1 MNSSKKSVAFMIII
15 SVATV
20 STGVLMMLGIVDN
33 NLASDQWRNQ
43 LHSEEAT
50 LADQLAESL
59 ALPLWNFDHDQMD
72 KIMKSAMQNKNI
84 YGIAVVPKGKN
95 EQVYA
100 KARDTEWRTVEAD
113 RAAFPDGMLLQER
126 EIRFANNALGSV
138 TIAATPKF
146 TEAFLRYNRLVL
158 VSILLLFNV
167 ILAACLYFVLWRW
180 VVRPLREVEAF
191 AVTVSSGTEDDWDV
205 RTGSFYGEIESV
217 RGSIAKMVEQLKTR
231 YRALQKVLE
240 LRRASEE
247 RLQTVYDSINDAIII
262 HNATNGAIVDVNVK
276 MCVMYG
282 LTREEALQ
290 FNLGAL
296 SSGERPFTQRDAL
309 DKIAKAAAG
318 EPQLFEWRARHKDGH
333 LFWVEVNMK
342 RAVIAGEDR
351 VIVVV
356 RDITQRKRAEEELQ
370 ESERRYR
377 TLFESAGDSIF
388 IMRGEQ
394 IVDCNPSTLK
404 MFACSREQILGSTP
418 VRFSPPIQPDGLP
431 SQEKALEKISAA
443 LTGPP
448 QYFEWKHV
456 RYDGKPFDAE
466 VSLNKIDLGSGED
479 LQAIV
484 RDVSE
489 RKRAEEEL
497 RLSEEKLRLILE
509 NAPYAVYVLGFDGR
523 GLYVNKPAVVMSG
536 YSREELLRMS
546 FLDLVYPEDR
556 DLLLQR
562 REARLAGKQTEVR
575 YSIRIVDRAGSVHW
589 AENQVIVLPWE
600 GEAAT
605 LNFLQDVTER
615 KLAEDAIRKS
625 EARFRGLIEKAPVAI
640 SISRDGR
647 TIYVNHKYLELY
659 GFQSI
664 DELIGQPIF
673 DQWAPE
679 SRELV
684 RERAQKRARGE
695 AVPSEYEGTGQRKD
709 GSRFPVHIVVEQVE
723 LPDGPAF
730 IAFLSDIT
738 GRKRAEE
745 TLQIRSQLLDRASDS
760 IFLLDQDG
768 GILYANEAAS
778 LSRGYGRDEMTLK
791 NIRDLVP
798 PGIAGGVGARIG
810 EIFAKGEVVFES
822 AHIRRDGTIFPVEI
836 AVRAI
841 EIGSMKYI
849 ISIVRDITE
858 RKQAEEALKK
868 SEEMFSKLFML
879 APVGIAFTSMADGR
893 FVNVNNEFERVFG
906 FSLNEAV
913 GKTGT
918 ELGIWLDS
926 KDRENIVRIIRTEGK
941 IKDLDIR
948 VRGKRGNIITWRY
961 NAERVE
967 LNGQDYLLAAS
978 MDITKLKEGEEA
990 LREMVERI
998 TRSKKEWQDTFDSI
1012 TDMISIHDRDFN
1024 VIRANKAF
1032 SAFVGMPATEVINRK
1047 CHELMHHGATAPL
1060 VGCPHQRTIREGVPV
1075 TDEVFDERTKR
1086 TFRVSTYPYYSPAGE
1101 IIGSIHIARDITE
1114 EKDRE
1119 MGLIMNERLA
1129 SLGQMA
1135 SGIAHEI
1142 NNPLEAVMICA
1153 EMLLMRVAK
1162 DTYNHAEFEKYL
1174 KIIDDEVLRCRDI
1187 TSNMLSFSRQTT
1199 ANRSDIDVHLLIDK
1213 AVDLLGYQG
1222 RLKNVTVTKK
1232 FGEQLLV
1239 SGNEGELRQVFL
1251 VLLINALDAMENRGA
1266 LLVETRTEAGSAWVR
1281 ISDTGPGIAPENIQK
1296 IFNPFFSTKTEKG
1309 GTGLGLSIAHRII
1322 ANHHGSLTVVSEPG
1336 RGAAFTVTL
1345 PR

>member
-1 MNSSKKSVAFMIII
+1 MNVSKKSVAVRIII

-20 STGVLMMLGIVDN
+20 STVLLLMLGIVVN
-33 NLASDQWRNQ
+33 NLASDRWRTQ
-43 LHSEEAT
+43 LHSEVAI

-59 ALPLWNFDHDQMD
+59 ALPLWNFDHSQMD
-72 KIMKSAMQNKNI
+72 RIMESAMQNKNI
-84 YGIAVVPKGKN
+84 YGIAVIPNGKN
-95 EQVYA
+95 ERVYA
-100 KARDTEWRTVEAD
+100 KVRDTEWRPRQAD
-113 RAAFPDGMLLQER
+113 QASFPDGLLLQER
-126 EIRFANNALGSV
+126 EIRFANEPIGSV
-138 TIAATPKF
+138 RIFATPKF
-146 TEAFLRYNRLVL
+146 TEAFLRYNRIVL
-158 VSILLLFNV
+158 VSILLPFNL

-191 AVTVSSGTEDDWDV
+191 ALAVSSGSEEDWDV
-205 RTGSFYGEIESV
+205 RTVSFYGELESV
-217 RGSIAKMVEQLKTR
+217 RASIAKMVDQLKTR
-231 YRALQKVLE
+231 YRILQKVMV

-262 HNATNGAIVDVNVK
+262 HDTTNGAIVDVNIK

-282 LTREEALQ
+282 LTREEALK
-290 FNLGAL
+290 FDIGAL
-296 SSGERPFTQRDAL
+296 SSGERPFTQKDAL
-309 DKIAKAAAG
+309 DKIANAAAG
-318 EPQLFEWRARHKDGH
+318 EPQLFEWRARHKNGH

-356 RDITQRKRAEEELQ
+356 RDITERKRAEEELL

-404 MFACSREQILGSTP
+404 MFACSREQILDSTP
-418 VRFSPPIQPDGLP
+418 VRFSPPLQPDGLP
-431 SQEKALEKISAA
+431 SQEKALEKIRAA

-466 VSLNKIDLGSGED
+466 VSLNKINLGSGED

-489 RKRAEEEL
+489 RKRAEEEI
-497 RLSEEKLRLILE
+497 RLSEERLRLILE

-523 GLYVNKPAVVMSG
+523 GLYVNKPAAVMSG
-536 YSREELLRMS
+536 YSREELLRMP
-546 FLDLVYPEDR
+546 FLDLVHPEDR

-562 REARLAGKQTEVR
+562 REARLAGKQAEVR

-589 AENQVIVLPWE
+589 AENRVIVLPWS
-600 GEAAT
+600 GESAT

-659 GFQSI
+659 GFQSV

-679 SRELV
+679 SRELI
-684 RERAQKRARGE
+684 RERSQKRARGE
-695 AVPSEYEGTGQRKD
+695 AVPSEYEGTGQRRD
-709 GSRFPVHIVVEQVE
+709 GSQFPAHIVVEQVE

-730 IAFLSDIT
+730 IAFLSDIS

-745 TLQIRSQLLDRASDS
+745 VLQIRAQLLDRASDS

-768 GILYANEAAS
+768 RILYANEAAGI
-778 LSRGYGRDEMTLK
+778 SRGYSREDLTLL

-798 PGIAGGVGARIG
+798 PEIAGGVGARIG
-810 EIFAKGEVVFES
+810 EIFEKGEVVFES
-822 AHIRRDGTIFPVEI
+822 AHIRRDGALFPVEI
-836 AVRAI
+836 AVRAM

-858 RKQAEEALKK
+858 RKRAEESLRK

-879 APVGIAFTSMADGR
+879 APVGIAFTTLADGR

-918 ELGIWLDS
+918 ELGIWLDP
-926 KDRENIVRIIRTEGK
+926 KDRENIVQMIRTEGK

-961 NAERVE
+961 NAERIE

-990 LREMVERI
+990 LRDMIAQV
-998 TRSKKEWQDTFDSI
+998 TQSQKEWQDTFDSI
-1012 TDMISIHDRDFN
+1012 TDLISIHDRDFN
-1024 VIRANKAF
+1024 VVKVNKAF
-1032 SAFVGMPATEVINRK
+1032 TQFLGLPYEQIIGKK
-1047 CHELMHHGATAPL
+1047 CYELLHRTTAP
-1060 VGCPHQRTIREGVPV
+1060 VSGCPHMRVLSDGKPAA
-1075 TDEVFDERTKR
+1075 DEQFDATTGK
-1086 TFRVSTYPYYSPAGE
+1086 TLHISTYPFQAPDGSL
-1101 IIGSIHIARDITE
+1101 IGTIHISRDVTE
-1114 EKDRE
+1114 EKERE
-1119 MGLIMNERLA
+1119 VRLIMTERLA

-1135 SGIAHEI
+1135 AGIAHEI
-1142 NNPLEAVMICA
+1142 NNPLESVMICA
-1153 EMLLMRVAK
+1153 EMLLMQVGR
-1162 DTYNHAEFEKYL
+1162 DHYERSQFEKYL
-1174 KIIDDEVLRCRDI
+1174 KIIDEEVLRCREI
-1187 TSNMLSFSRQTT
+1187 TSNMLSFSRQTAHDQT
-1199 ANRSDIDVHLLIDK
+1199 DVDAHLLLDK
-1213 AVDLLGYQG
+1213 AVALVRYQG
-1222 RLKNVTVTKK
+1222 RLRNVTVIGHFASK
-1232 FGEQLLV
+1232 LLV
-1239 SGNEGELRQVFL
+1239 RGNEGELRQVFL
-1251 VLLINALDAMENRGA
+1251 AIVVNALDAMDNKGT
-1266 LLVETRTEAGSAWVR
+1266 LTIETGTQDGNVWIR
-1281 ISDTGPGIAPENIQK
+1281 ISDTGPGIPPEILDK
-1296 IFNPFFSTKTEKG
+1296 IFQPFFTTKLGKG

-1322 ANHHGSLTVVSEPG
+1322 ANHHGSLTVSSEPG
-1336 RGAAFTVTL
+1336 QGSTFTITL
-1345 PR
+1345 PL